1 MTVTISRGF
10 ADQERTQAA
19 ALFWQA
25 FAAKL
30 GKVMGPDEKGLAFFE
45 IALNPDF
52 ALVARDKAGRM
63 LGLAGFKT
71 RDGSFAGGTAM
82 VHLGA
87 TSSRTT
93 RRPRIHWQRVLREVD
108 RSPEGSRD
116 PQRRIRAF

>member
-10 ADQERTQAA
+10 ADQERAQAA

-45 IALNPDF
+45 LALNPDF
-52 ALVARDKAGRM
+52 ALVARDETGRM

-71 RDGSFAGGTAM
+71 RDGSFAGAICLIWRRSM
-82 VHLGA
+82 VGSGRPGA
-87 TSSRTT
+87 
-93 RRPRIHWQRVLREVD
+93 PW
-108 RSPEGSRD
+108 
-116 PQRRIRAF
+116 F